1 MFLWHLIWINE
12 MQREV
17 NNVALVVME
26 GKKQQGKERTGKD
39 LEFQPTISRCV
50 TEGDEW
56 RGEITVAQLGSH

>member
-1 MFLWHLIWINE
+1 MLDVRKRMFLWHLIWINE

-39 LEFQPTISRCV
+39 LEFQPKPSRDV
-50 TEGDEW
+50 
-56 RGEITVAQLGSH
+56 